1 MQPPVTLIFIALFRA
16 ETSGTIGGGR
26 VLLRGNLKKK
36 GPCSRVSD
44 SPCSGRSRRRGR
56 MGHKEAK
63 QAHLEQGRG
72 ARRTRHARWPL
83 EARTTPTPPQKSP
96 SLPASQ
102 PPNNHN
108 DGDLATTS
116 IITPAY
122 ELTWLPTFLNGR
134 SGLFGA
140 GGRGSRGAN
149 PRGGLWAS
157 SRRASGADSEGPRPA
172 RSPTSQL
179 NLSPACIQGPGFVYA
194 PEGPHC
200 TWSSKAGAEPGRT

>member
-1 MQPPVTLIFIALFRA
+1 MTPLAAGGPVDAGVWDTKRRNRRIWSKGERRDAH
-16 ETSGTIGGGR
+16 GTPG
-26 VLLRGNLKKK
+26 
-36 GPCSRVSD
+36 
-44 SPCSGRSRRRGR
+44 GRSRRGR
-56 MGHKEAK
+56 
-63 QAHLEQGRG
+63 
-72 ARRTRHARWPL
+72 RRR
-83 EARTTPTPPQKSP
+83 PPQKA
-96 SLPASQ
+96 PASQ

-134 SGLFGA
+134 SGLLGA

-179 NLSPACIQGPGFVYA
+179 NLSPARIQGPGFVYA